1 MKSFSEYIDLVQQE
15 LEKLDWKKEPK
26 GLYEPISYVLSFGGK
41 RVRPVFSL
49 IANDVFDGDLK
60 QVVPAALALEI
71 FHNFTLLHDDVMDRA
86 DIRRGRPTVHKK
98 WDENT
103 AILSGDAMLIEAY
116 RLLEK
121 IPEKYQSRVLS
132 LFSKM
137 ALEICEGQQYDV
149 DFERSNSIQINDYLN
164 MIRLKTAVLL
174 ATALQIGALMADA
187 DEKQVSL
194 MYDFGICIGI
204 AFQLRDDFLDVYGN
218 EETFGKAIGG
228 DILCCKKTF
237 LSITAFQKAKGELF
251 DELVDWFNSDDK
263 NPQEKIAKITQIYNQ
278 LDVPQL
284 CEKMIE
290 QYNQKAMHILDEL
303 ALTDEKR
310 DFLQTI
316 AQKLMLRKD

>member
-174 ATALQIGALMADA
+174 ATALQIGSLMADA

-310 DFLQTI
+310 NFLQTI
-316 AQKLMLRKD
+316 AQKLMQRKD

>member
-303 ALTDEKR
+303 ALTDEKK

-316 AQKLMLRKD
+316 AQKLMQRKD

>member
-1 MKSFSEYIDLVQQE
+1 MKELSVYINLVQQE
-15 LEKLDWKKEPK
+15 LENLVWKKEPK

-49 IANDVFDGDLK
+49 IANDVFDGDLRS
-60 QVVPAALALEI
+60 VVPAALALEV

-116 RLLEK
+116 KLLEK
-121 IPEKYQSRVLS
+121 IPEKYQSRVLH

-149 DFERSNSIQINDYLN
+149 DFEQSDSVRIDDYLN

-174 ATALQIGALMADA
+174 ATAFQIGALMADT
-187 DEKQVSL
+187 DEKQMSL

-204 AFQLRDDFLDVYGN
+204 AFQLRDDFLDVYGD
-218 EETFGKAIGG
+218 EATFGKAIGG
-228 DILCCKKTF
+228 DILCHKKTF
-237 LSITAFQKAKGELF
+237 LSITAFQNADGDTLEELK
-251 DELVDWFNSDDK
+251 DWFYAEDK
-263 NPQEKIAKITQIYNQ
+263 NPQEKVARVTEIYNC
-278 LDVPQL
+278 LNVPQL
-284 CEKMIE
+284 CEKMIDS
-290 QYNQKAMHILDEL
+290 YSQKAIKILDKLCLPE
-303 ALTDEKR
+303 AKR
-310 DFLQTI
+310 DFLQAI
-316 AQKLMLRKD
+316 AQKLMQRKD

>member
-237 LSITAFQKAKGELF
+237 LSITAFQKAKGKIF

-316 AQKLMLRKD
+316 AQKLMQRKD

>member
-237 LSITAFQKAKGELF
+237 LSITAFQKAKGKIF

-303 ALTDEKR
+303 ALTDEKK

-316 AQKLMLRKD
+316 AQKLMQRKD